1 MTPAI
6 KRFDADASGI
16 VSVQERKKALDAWES
31 DYEAT
36 EAKWRYKFKY
46 SIPNS
51 SYRLPKGKMPTK
63 YLHAI
68 DVDNNHA
75 NSIADAIA
83 SQASFVGRILALGP
97 KIVNDEWIDNAV
109 TRYAQFLELAKLHPN
124 KTIVPTLDVDL
135 IWHAHMLTP
144 LDYRDDCI
152 NMLGK
157 VLSHDAQM
165 GEGEIATAFEQT
177 KERWHQAYGT
187 PMVWREQQ
195 KTADKK
201 KNDADG
207 GGGGTAV
214 YASCG
219 SCGWGHANFHDSLP
233 HSNIESAQIQHAYGT
248 GGDGTSGDGVALG
261 ASTVMAEEA
270 LEGTSEV
277 TQWAVDDHTPGE
289 TIMDDPWAPP
299 PDSSSTGSDNGSSG
313 DNGYGWGGESWDWGA
328 SGGDAGGG
336 GDGGGGGC
344 GGGGCGGCGG
354 G

>member
-1 MTPAI
+1 M
-6 KRFDADASGI
+6 G
-16 VSVQERKKALDAWES
+16 E

-201 KNDADG
+201 KNEQPTVAVNTDG
-207 GGGGTAV
+207 GVRQLRELRLGPCQFPRL
-214 YASCG
+214 ASAFEHRVC
-219 SCGWGHANFHDSLP
+219 SDSACVWYWRGWY
-233 HSNIESAQIQHAYGT
+233 IR
-248 GGDGTSGDGVALG
+248 
-261 ASTVMAEEA
+261 
-270 LEGTSEV
+270 
-277 TQWAVDDHTPGE
+277 
-289 TIMDDPWAPP
+289 
-299 PDSSSTGSDNGSSG
+299 
-313 DNGYGWGGESWDWGA
+313 
-328 SGGDAGGG
+328 
-336 GDGGGGGC
+336 
-344 GGGGCGGCGG
+344 
-354 G
+354 